1 MFRSIVLTTG
11 AMSVFA
17 LATSASAQ
25 SMSTEIG
32 EFEYLNSC
40 ASCHGADGKGAGP
53 LADLLNTAMPN
64 LTELQSSNG
73 GVFPVSQVYET
84 IDGSA
89 DVAAHGAREMPVWGM
104 RYMDRAN
111 ESADLAPAAADAYP
125 RMRIL
130 SLIEYLSTIQE

>member
-1 MFRSIVLTTG
+1 MLRSNAFTTG
-11 AMSVFA
+11 AVLAFSVA
-17 LATSASAQ
+17 ASASAQ

-40 ASCHGADGKGAGP
+40 ASCHGVDGKGAGP
-53 LADLLNTAMPN
+53 LADLLSTTVPN
-64 LTELQSSNG
+64 LTELQSANG
-73 GVFPVSQVYET
+73 GVFPVSRVYET

-89 DVAAHGAREMPVWGM
+89 EVAAHGVREMPVWGM
-104 RYMDRAN
+104 RYMERAH
-111 ESADLAPAAADAYP
+111 ESADLAPTAADAYP